1 MATLRKGKTSGT
13 EVGSALN
20 EQDGTSLADGRTSG
34 TEVGINIKGNLE
46 KSGGTSGTEV
56 GNA

>member
-1 MATLRKGKTSGT
+1 MPTKGKTSGT
-13 EVGSALN
+13 EVGASLN
-20 EQDGTSLADGRTSG
+20 AEPTTLADGKTSG
-34 TEVGINIKGNLE
+34 TEVGKALTSKLS